1 MKNINKI
8 YFPLI
13 LFTAITVGFVLGA
26 LFIKTPTTN
35 RLNSENLSKRKLNK
49 LIDFI
54 NSEYIDSVN
63 TDSIVDQTVTGIL
76 EKLDPHSIYLAKNEA
91 KAEAENMNGGFV
103 GIGVNFFIDKDTV
116 VVISPLKNGPAE
128 KAGVK
133 SGDRILLANNH
144 KVSGNKIT
152 TEKLYSILKG
162 EPNSPVKLNIFRKS
176 QHKKLNLIV
185 YRNIVTLKSVD
196 IAIMLNKTTGYIKI
210 NRFAEST
217 YDEFKKGLTQIIK
230 AGAKSLVLDLR
241 DNGGGY
247 MEDAIL
253 IADEFL
259 KEKKLIV
266 FTKNKQGKIDK
277 TFATDEGS
285 FENGKITV
293 LINENSASAS
303 EILAGAIQDN
313 DRGLIIGRRSF
324 GKGLVQREIPF
335 EDGSTVRL
343 TVARYYTPTG
353 RSIQKSYK
361 NGSEQYFNDFLQRFH
376 NGEMHT
382 KDSIKIADTLKF
394 KTPKGRIVYGGGG
407 IVPDI
412 FVPIES
418 TSGNEI
424 IPTLMQSGLVTNFV
438 FREIDSNRKFF
449 ENLNFKQIISK
460 IEHSDFYFE
469 KFAIEIKKSVPEID
483 LYSNKRYIKHYL
495 TAEFC
500 RQLLDENK
508 YYSILLTNDK
518 MIQTALNAK

>member
-1 MKNINKI
+1 M
-8 YFPLI
+8 
-13 LFTAITVGFVLGA
+13 AVGFILGGI
-26 LFIKTPTTN
+26 FIKTPISN
-35 RLNSENLSKRKLNK
+35 RLNSGNLSKKKLNK

-63 TDSIVDQTVTGIL
+63 TDSIVDQTVNGIL
-76 EKLDPHSIYLAKNEA
+76 EKLDPHSTYFAKNEA
-91 KAEAENMNGGFV
+91 TAEAESMNGGFV

-116 VVISPLKNGPAE
+116 VVINPLKDGPAA

-133 SGDRILLANNH
+133 SGDRLLIANN
-144 KVSGNKIT
+144 KKISGNKIT
-152 TEKLYSILKG
+152 TEKLYAILKG
-162 EPNSPVKLNIFRKS
+162 KPNSPVKLSIFRKS
-176 QHKKLNLIV
+176 ENKKLNITV
-185 YRNIVTLKSVD
+185 YRNIVALKSVD

-217 YDEFKKGLTQIIK
+217 YDEFKKGLKQIIK

-247 MEDAIL
+247 MEDALL

-259 KEKKLIV
+259 KDEKLIV
-266 FTKNKQGKIDK
+266 FTKNKQGKVDK
-277 TFATDEGS
+277 SFATEEGD
-285 FENGKITV
+285 FENGKVTV

-324 GKGLVQREIPF
+324 GKGLVQKEIPF

-424 IPTLMQSGLVTNFV
+424 IPTLMQSGLVINFV
-438 FREIDSNRKFF
+438 FKEIDSDRKNF
-449 ENLNFKQIISK
+449 ERLDFKQIISK
-460 IEHSDFYFE
+460 IEYSDFYFK
-469 KFAIEIKKSVPEID
+469 KFSDEIKKSVPEID
-483 LYSNKRYIKHYL
+483 LNSNKKYIKRFL
-495 TAEFC
+495 VAEFC

-508 YYSILLTNDK
+508 YYSILLIDDQ
-518 MIQTALNAK
+518 MIKIALKH